1 MLFIPQQSGVDPNQ
15 FLEVQ
20 VTEPQKQ
27 GDGMSS
33 FLVYRVTTRTNIAL
47 FRRKEFAVWRRFS
60 DFLGLHS
67 KIADK
72 YLKRVSTEAI
82 HSNIDSEQRVLI

>member
-1 MLFIPQQSGVDPNQ
+1 VITFNKMDIFCCVQEVGFSDSGQ
-15 FLEVQ
+15 YLEVS

-67 KIADK
+67 KLAEK
-72 YLKRVSTEAI
+72 YMKKVF
-82 HSNIDSEQRVLI
+82 

>member
-1 MLFIPQQSGVDPNQ
+1 
-15 FLEVQ
+15 LELTI
-20 VTEPQKQ
+20 TEPQKQ

-47 FRRKEFAVWRRFS
+47 FRRKDFAVWRRFS

-67 KIADK
+67 KLAEK
-72 YLKRVSTEAI
+72 YMKKVTVAFA
-82 HSNIDSEQRVLI
+82 